1 MFAEAQVARF
11 AEAAAA
17 LQRHEMMLGDG
28 VMRMRELPHGLLI
41 PANATVVSKRAAI
54 TLCLSD

>member
-54 TLCLSD
+54 T